1 MVLETIVNGL
11 AAVFDVF
18 LWPLRTFFLPSVSL
32 ILVASA
38 LTVIVFVINR
48 ALVDKNAVKQIKDKV
63 EETREKLT
71 KAQKEG
77 NKEEIF
83 KHMSDLWQANN
94 QYIRISM
101 KTMLVSLVIVSLF
114 LPWIKG
120 HYDGLVIAQ
129 LPFFV
134 PLIGTSLNWIYW
146 YVFVSL
152 GVGWCFR
159 KILGE

>member
-32 ILVASA
+32 ILIASA

-77 NKEEIF
+77 NKEARLLTL
-83 KHMSDLWQANN
+83 SDVRDPILRA
-94 QYIRISM
+94 YAAAVGRIDM
-101 KTMLVSLVIVSLF
+101 TPASLVTGRICTPATAAAPAAS
-114 LPWIKG
+114 
-120 HYDGLVIAQ
+120 Y
-129 LPFFV
+129 
-134 PLIGTSLNWIYW
+134 
-146 YVFVSL
+146 
-152 GVGWCFR
+152 R
-159 KILGE
+159 KT